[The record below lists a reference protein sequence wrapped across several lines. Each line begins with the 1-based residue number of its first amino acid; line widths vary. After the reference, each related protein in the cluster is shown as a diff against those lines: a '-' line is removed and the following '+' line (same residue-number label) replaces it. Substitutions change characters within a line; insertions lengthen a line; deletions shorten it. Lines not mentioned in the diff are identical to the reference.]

1 MNSEKIKDILVII
14 LLIFSIIFF
23 LYCLLFVKE
32 VTLYSENEK
41 NEITES
47 EEHNLDNMEVTSDV
61 FVDNMNVLFEKY
73 TGELSRI
80 TVSKTIRNI
89 CLKEIYN
96 LKKIEISK
104 SYFDNNY
111 KNIVTTYGIQNY
123 NDFKALY
130 DLIQNYENKVT
141 KISII
146 DNTVV
151 VGENKTSFKVN
162 ITFETENIVTLKF
175 VINNNI
181 STNTLDNPNITVLA
195 QE

>member
-1 MNSEKIKDILVII
+1 MNSEKIKDILVIV

-23 LYCLLFVKE
+23 LYCFLFVKE
-32 VTLYSENEK
+32 VKLYSENEK
-41 NEITES
+41 NNITES
-47 EEHNLDNMEVTSDV
+47 EEHNLDEMEVTAEV

-73 TGELSRI
+73 TGELSRL

-89 CLKEIYN
+89 CLKELYN
-96 LKKIEISK
+96 LKQIQISK
-104 SYFDNNY
+104 TYFDNNY
-111 KNIVTTYGIQNY
+111 KDIVTTYGIQNY
-123 NDFKALY
+123 NDFKILY
-130 DLIQNYENKVT
+130 DTIQGYEDKVT

-151 VGENKTSFKVN
+151 VGEDKTSFKVN
-162 ITFETENIVTLKF
+162 ITFETGNLVTLKF
-175 VINNNI
+175 VINNSI